1 MKNNYSNLSIPYYVA
16 RIEAMSNHIKKLE
29 DDIEYLEIHHIK
41 HLKDK
46 IEFLE
51 AELEIKEQQLK
62 DNL

>member
-16 RIEAMSNHIKKLE
+16 RIEAMSNHIKQLE
-29 DDIEYLEIHHIK
+29 S
-41 HLKDK
+41 K

-51 AELEIKEQQLK
+51 AEIEIKEQELK